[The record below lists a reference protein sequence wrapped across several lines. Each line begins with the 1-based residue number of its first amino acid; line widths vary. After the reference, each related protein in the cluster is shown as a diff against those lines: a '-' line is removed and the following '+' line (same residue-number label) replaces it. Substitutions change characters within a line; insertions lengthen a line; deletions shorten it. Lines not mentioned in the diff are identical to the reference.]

1 MYILYNKVKYN
12 LGGVVVLKEDRKQE
26 AHQLIEEIDSEEKLE
41 VIVSF
46 LKKANEDPHI
56 SQQIAEVKSSKRD
69 NIVVDIGGS
78 EVKLVTI
85 REEEEEFDKLT
96 KEDINKITKAKQEFK
111 KGEYVTFDEVFGDV

>member
-1 MYILYNKVKYN
+1 M
-12 LGGVVVLKEDRKQE
+12 LKEDRKQE